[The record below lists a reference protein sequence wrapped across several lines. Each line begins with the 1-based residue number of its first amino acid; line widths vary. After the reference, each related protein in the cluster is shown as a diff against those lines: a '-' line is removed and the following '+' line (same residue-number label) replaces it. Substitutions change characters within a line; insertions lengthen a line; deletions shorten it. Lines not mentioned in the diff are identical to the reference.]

1 MRKVS
6 YDEVLGY
13 SGEYTPEGL
22 ILELKGAIQGFKMV
36 TVVDIA
42 ESARTRDGDV
52 LVSVEYELPLD
63 PNTTKKLVLCR
74 NDLVPSGRYSIYK
87 KETGGRG
94 EL

>member
-36 TVVDIA
+36 TVVDIT
-42 ESARTRDGDV
+42 EHVGIRTKER
-52 LVSVEYELPLD
+52 LVCLEYELPLD
-63 PNTTKKLVLCR
+63 SNTTKKIYLGR